1 MENKKTKI
9 ISIVAIVAF
18 LLVVITAT
26 YAYFQAQTGASKS
39 TDINVTTYT
48 TDVFTFTTGND
59 ISIYADQSTFASGKG
74 NQTGST
80 YASAL
85 LTANNKTNTATEH
98 YYLYLNIENN
108 TFTYSI
114 NESTPEIIMT
124 ITDSSGNEVT
134 DISTLT
140 HVIVTGANNTQV
152 SGYDITNKNGLITLF
167 NNREITTTSSKEEKW
182 NITITFVNY
191 DASQNANAGKSMS
204 AKVMIQ
210 KDKIL
215 RTIADVCANGD
226 NLATCISTLGTQGKS
241 DITKIYHHDASL
253 TNGAGDNSYRYAGA
267 NESVNNFVCFGSTAS
282 PCPTDNLYR
291 IIGVFGNQVKLIK
304 YDYATS
310 ALLGTDGDYYGTGT
324 PNASYYKGSLT
335 TINTYYWN
343 NSTKKNTWSESLL
356 NKTNL
361 NTNFINNIGT
371 EWANKIA
378 TTTWKV
384 GGNTYANIS
393 QVVPSVAYQN
403 EIVNPVTTNTT
414 DNATE
419 YSAKIGLMYV
429 SDYGFGADPS
439 AWTTTLYNYDGS
451 VNGSTIR
458 SLNWMHMGYYEW
470 TLSRHADYSNT
481 AFLMDFGGRVT
492 SHYVYNLG
500 AVRPSFNLES
510 SITYVS
516 GDGTQNSP
524 IRIN

>member
-1 MENKKTKI
+1 MKKEVKK
-9 ISIVAIVAF
+9 V
-18 LLVVITAT
+18 
-26 YAYFQAQTGASKS
+26 
-39 TDINVTTYT
+39 
-48 TDVFTFTTGND
+48 
-59 ISIYADQSTFASGKG
+59 
-74 NQTGST
+74 
-80 YASAL
+80 AL
-85 LTANNKTNTATEH
+85 LLIVFGIGVGVTLLYMNNKYKVYEEEEPKQIKKHVDTISMMLETEAG
-98 YYLYLNIENN
+98 
-108 TFTYSI
+108 
-114 NESTPEIIMT
+114 
-124 ITDSSGNEVT
+124 SGNYEMTTRESWPT
-134 DISTLT
+134 DGY
-140 HVIVTGANNTQV
+140 VFNTEL
-152 SGYDITNKNGLITLF
+152 SKCENGSELSWDDTNKRVLMSGNVSDKCYVYFDVYVPPRFDETCDETTLACH
-167 NNREITTTSSKEEKW
+167 
-182 NITITFVNY
+182 V
-191 DASQNANAGKSMS
+191 
-204 AKVMIQ
+204 AK
-210 KDKIL
+210 L
-215 RTIADVCANGD
+215 YT
-226 NLATCISTLGTQGKS
+226 GTQGENGLY
-241 DITKIYHHDASL
+241 YHDSSL
-253 TNGAGDNSYRYAGA
+253 TNGAGDSSYRYSGA
-267 NESVNNFVCFGSTAS
+267 NPNNYVCFGSNEST
-282 PCPTDNLYR
+282 CPTDNLYR

-310 ALLGTDGDYYGTGT
+310 ALLGTDGDYASTGT

-361 NTNFINNIGT
+361 NTNFINNIGI

-384 GGNTYANIS
+384 GGNTYANIRD
-393 QVVPSVAYQN
+393 VIPATAYQN

>member
-9 ISIVAIVAF
+9 ISIGAVVALA
-18 LLVVITAT
+18 LTVITAT
-26 YAYFQAQTGASKS
+26 YAYFNAQVGDPAVA
-39 TDINVTTYT
+39 DIKVTANTVDT
-48 TDVFTFTTGND
+48 FTFSNGSA
-59 ISIYADQSTFASGKG
+59 ISFSINQDNFASGKG

-80 YASAL
+80 YASAT

-114 NESTPEIIMT
+114 NTNTPEIIMT
-124 ITDSSGNEVT
+124 VKNSVGNEVT
-134 DISTLT
+134 DISTLN
-140 HVIVTGANNTQV
+140 HVIVTGANGTQV
-152 SGYDITNKNGLITLF
+152 SGYDITNKSGLITLF
-167 NNREITTTSSKEEKW
+167 DNREITTTSSKEEKW

-191 DASQNANAGKSMS
+191 DENQNANAGKSMS

-210 KDKIL
+210 KEEEKVFL
-215 RTIADVCANGD
+215 ADYVKS
-226 NLATCISTLGTQGKS
+226 LYTGTQGENS
-241 DITKIYHHDASL
+241 IYYHDSSL
-253 TNGAGDNSYRYAGA
+253 TNGAGDSSYRYSGA
-267 NESVNNFVCFGSTAS
+267 NPNNYVCFGSNENT
-282 PCPTDNLYR
+282 CPTDNLYR

-310 ALLGTDGDYYGTGT
+310 ALLGTDGDYASTGT

-384 GGNTYANIS
+384 GGNTYANIRD
-393 QVVPSVAYQN
+393 VIPATAYQN

-419 YSAKIGLMYV
+419 YTAKIGLMYV
-429 SDYGFGADPS
+429 SDYGFAAEPS
-439 AWTTTLYNYDGS
+439 AWTLTIGNYNNTTAT
-451 VNGSTIR
+451 ST
-458 SLNWMHMGYYEW
+458 NWMYMGLYEW
-470 TLSRHADYSNT
+470 TLSRYADISDT
-481 AFLMDFGGRVT
+481 AFFVLIGGRVNRRNVDF
-492 SHYVYNLG
+492 SN
-500 AVRPSFNLES
+500 AVRPSFSLLS
-510 SITYVS
+510 SVTYS
-516 GDGTQNSP
+516 KGDGTQNSP

>member
-1 MENKKTKI
+1 MESRKTKI
-9 ISIVAIVAF
+9 ISVVAIVA
-18 LLVVITAT
+18 LALTVIMAT
-26 YAYFQAQTGASKS
+26 YAYFNAQGGSATS
-39 TDINVTTYT
+39 TNLNVTTYT
-48 TDVFTFTTGND
+48 TDVFTFAAGDEINLEIT
-59 ISIYADQSTFASGKG
+59 QSNFASGKG
-74 NQTGST
+74 NAVGNTF
-80 YASAL
+80 ASAT

-108 TFTYSI
+108 DFEYTVNSA
-114 NESTPEIIMT
+114 TPELMLT
-124 ITDSSGNEVT
+124 ITDSEGNEVT
-134 DISTLT
+134 DIEGLIHTT
-140 HVIVTGANNTQV
+140 VTDAKGTTV
-152 SGYDITNKNGLITLF
+152 SGYDITTKSGLLTLF
-167 NNREITTTSSKEEKW
+167 KNREITATSKKEEKW
-182 NITITFVNY
+182 NINITFVNY
-191 DASQNANAGKSMS
+191 DENQNANAGKSMS

-210 KDKIL
+210 KEEEKVFL
-215 RTIADVCANGD
+215 ADYVKSLYTGIQGD
-226 NLATCISTLGTQGKS
+226 NN
-241 DITKIYHHDASL
+241 IYYHDSSL
-253 TNGAGDNSYRYAGA
+253 TNGAGDSSYRYSGA
-267 NESVNNFVCFGSTAS
+267 NPNNYVCFGSNEST
-282 PCPTDNLYR
+282 CPTDNLYR

-310 ALLGTDGDYYGTGT
+310 ALLGTDGDYASTGT

-384 GGNTYANIS
+384 GGNTYANIRD
-393 QVVPSVAYQN
+393 VIPATAYQN

-470 TLSRHADYSNT
+470 TLSRSADRSGSAFFVYYVGGVDDDNVLSN
-481 AFLMDFGGRVT
+481 
-492 SHYVYNLG
+492 Y

-516 GDGTQNSP
+516 GSGSASDP
-524 IRIN
+524 MVIN

>member
-1 MENKKTKI
+1 MESRKTKI
-9 ISIVAIVAF
+9 ISVVAIVA
-18 LLVVITAT
+18 LALTVITAT
-26 YAYFQAQTGASKS
+26 YAYFNAQGGSATS
-39 TDINVTTYT
+39 TNLNVTTYT
-48 TDVFTFTTGND
+48 TDVFTFAAGDEINLEIT
-59 ISIYADQSTFASGKG
+59 QSNFESGKG
-74 NQTGST
+74 NAVGNTF
-80 YASAL
+80 ASAT

-108 TFTYSI
+108 DFEYTVNSA
-114 NESTPEIIMT
+114 TPELMLT
-124 ITDSSGNEVT
+124 ITDSEGNEVT
-134 DISTLT
+134 DIEGLIHTT
-140 HVIVTGANNTQV
+140 VTDAKGTTV
-152 SGYDITNKNGLITLF
+152 SGYDITTKSGLLTLF
-167 NNREITTTSSKEEKW
+167 KNREITATSKKEEKW
-182 NITITFVNY
+182 NINITFVNY
-191 DASQNANAGKSMS
+191 DENQNANAGKSMS

-210 KDKIL
+210 KEEEKVFL
-215 RTIADVCANGD
+215 ADYVKSLYTGIQGD
-226 NLATCISTLGTQGKS
+226 NN
-241 DITKIYHHDASL
+241 IYYHDSSL
-253 TNGAGDNSYRYAGA
+253 TNGAGDSSYRYSGA
-267 NESVNNFVCFGSTAS
+267 NPNNYVCFGSNEST
-282 PCPTDNLYR
+282 CPTDNLYR

-310 ALLGTDGDYYGTGT
+310 ALLGTDGDYASTGT

-384 GGNTYANIS
+384 GGNTYANIRD
-393 QVVPSVAYQN
+393 VIPATAYQN

-470 TLSRHADYSNT
+470 TISRFADYSDR
-481 AFLMDFGGRVT
+481 AFIVT
-492 SHYVYNLG
+492 GDGYVDDRDVNGYF

-516 GDGTQNSP
+516 GSGSASDP
-524 IRIN
+524 MVIN

>member
-1 MENKKTKI
+1 MKKVVKKI
-9 ISIVAIVAF
+9 
-18 LLVVITAT
+18 
-26 YAYFQAQTGASKS
+26 
-39 TDINVTTYT
+39 
-48 TDVFTFTTGND
+48 
-59 ISIYADQSTFASGKG
+59 
-74 NQTGST
+74 
-80 YASAL
+80 AL
-85 LTANNKTNTATEH
+85 LLIVFGIGVEVTLLYTNNKYKVYEEEEPKQIKKHVDTISMMLETEAG
-98 YYLYLNIENN
+98 
-108 TFTYSI
+108 
-114 NESTPEIIMT
+114 
-124 ITDSSGNEVT
+124 SGNYEMTTRESWPT
-134 DISTLT
+134 DGY
-140 HVIVTGANNTQV
+140 VFNTEL
-152 SGYDITNKNGLITLF
+152 SKCENGSELSWDDTNKRVLMSGNVSDKCYVYFDVYVPPRFDETCDETTLACH
-167 NNREITTTSSKEEKW
+167 
-182 NITITFVNY
+182 V
-191 DASQNANAGKSMS
+191 
-204 AKVMIQ
+204 AK
-210 KDKIL
+210 L
-215 RTIADVCANGD
+215 YT
-226 NLATCISTLGTQGKS
+226 GTQGENGLY
-241 DITKIYHHDASL
+241 YHDSSL
-253 TNGAGDNSYRYAGA
+253 TNGAGDSSYRYSGA
-267 NESVNNFVCFGSTAS
+267 NPNNYVCFGSSEST
-282 PCPTDNLYR
+282 CPTDNLYR
-291 IIGVFGNQVKLIK
+291 IIGVFGNNVKLIK

-310 ALLGTDGDYYGTGT
+310 ALLGTDRDYYGTGT
-324 PNASYYKGSLT
+324 PNSSYYKGSLT

-343 NSTKKNTWSESLL
+343 NSTSTNTWSESLL

-384 GGNTYANIS
+384 GGNTYANIAS
-393 QVVPSVAYQN
+393 VVPSVAYQN

>member
-9 ISIVAIVAF
+9 ISIVAIVA
-18 LLVVITAT
+18 LALTVITAT
-26 YAYFQAQTGASKS
+26 YAYFNAQVGDPAAVDVKINANTVDTLTFASGS
-39 TDINVTTYT
+39 AISFSINQE
-48 TDVFTFTTGND
+48 N
-59 ISIYADQSTFASGKG
+59 FASGKG

-80 YASAL
+80 YASAM

-98 YYLYLNIENN
+98 YYLYLNISDN

-114 NESTPEIIMT
+114 NENTPEIIMT
-124 ITDSSGNEVT
+124 ITDSAGAEVT

-140 HVIVTGANNTQV
+140 HVIVTGANGTQV
-152 SGYDITNKNGLITLF
+152 SGYDITNKSGLITLF
-167 NNREITTTSSKEEKW
+167 DNREIITTSSKEEKW

-191 DASQNANAGKSMS
+191 DENQNGNAGKSMS

-210 KDKIL
+210 KEEEKVFL
-215 RTIADVCANGD
+215 ADYVKS
-226 NLATCISTLGTQGKS
+226 LYTGTQGENS
-241 DITKIYHHDASL
+241 IYYHDSSL
-253 TNGAGDNSYRYAGA
+253 TNGAGDSSYRYSGA
-267 NESVNNFVCFGSTAS
+267 NPNNYVCFGTNTT

-291 IIGVFGNQVKLIK
+291 IIGVFGNNVKLIK

-310 ALLGTDGDYYGTGT
+310 ALLGTDGEYQGTGT
-324 PNASYYKGSLT
+324 PNSSYYKGSLT

-343 NSTKKNTWSESLL
+343 NSTQKNTWSESLL

-384 GGNTYANIS
+384 GGNTYANIRD
-393 QVVPSVAYQN
+393 VIPATAYQN
-403 EIVNPVTTNTT
+403 EIANPVTTNTT

-458 SLNWMHMGYYEW
+458 SLNWMHMGYYDW
-470 TLSRHADYSNT
+470 TLSRSAGRSDY
-481 AFLMDFGGRVT
+481 AFLVDGVGGVGYLSVGRD
-492 SHYVYNLG
+492 Y

-516 GDGTQNSP
+516 GSGSASDP
-524 IRIN
+524 MVIN

>member
-9 ISIVAIVAF
+9 ISIGAVVALA
-18 LLVVITAT
+18 LTVITAT
-26 YAYFQAQTGASKS
+26 YAYFNAQVGDPAVA
-39 TDINVTTYT
+39 DIKINANTV
-48 TDVFTFTTGND
+48 DTF
-59 ISIYADQSTFASGKG
+59 TFASGSAISFSINQDNFASGAG
-74 NQTGST
+74 NQSEST
-80 YASAL
+80 YASAK

-98 YYLYLNIENN
+98 YYLYLKIEKN

-114 NESTPEIIMT
+114 NTNTPEIIMT
-124 ITDSSGNEVT
+124 VKDSSGTEVT

-140 HVIVTGANNTQV
+140 HVIVTGANGTQV
-152 SGYDITNKNGLITLF
+152 SGYDITNNSGLITLF
-167 NNREITTTSSKEEKW
+167 DNREITTTSSKEEKW

-191 DASQNANAGKSMS
+191 DENQNANAGKSMS

-210 KDKIL
+210 KEEEKVFL
-215 RTIADVCANGD
+215 ADYVKS
-226 NLATCISTLGTQGKS
+226 LYTGTQG
-241 DITKIYHHDASL
+241 DNNIYYHDSSL
-253 TNGAGDNSYRYAGA
+253 TNGAGDSSYRYSGA
-267 NESVNNFVCFGSTAS
+267 NPNNYVCFGSNENT
-282 PCPTDNLYR
+282 CPTDNLYR

-310 ALLGTDGDYYGTGT
+310 ALLGTDGDYASTGT

-384 GGNTYANIS
+384 GGNTYANIRD
-393 QVVPSVAYQN
+393 VIPATAYQN

-419 YSAKIGLMYV
+419 YTAKIGLMYV
-429 SDYGFGADPS
+429 SDYMYAAPQDKWTLVGNGS
-439 AWTTTLYNYDGS
+439 ATTDYRAATS
-451 VNGSTIR
+451 VN
-458 SLNWMHMGYYEW
+458 WMYMGLYEW
-470 TLSRHADYSNT
+470 TISRLADDSGG
-481 AFLMDFGGRVT
+481 AFTVDYDG
-492 SHYVYNLG
+492 YVSDDGVDYYN
-500 AVRPSFNLES
+500 AVRPSFSLLS
-510 SITYVS
+510 SVTYS
-516 GDGTQNSP
+516 KGDGTQNSP